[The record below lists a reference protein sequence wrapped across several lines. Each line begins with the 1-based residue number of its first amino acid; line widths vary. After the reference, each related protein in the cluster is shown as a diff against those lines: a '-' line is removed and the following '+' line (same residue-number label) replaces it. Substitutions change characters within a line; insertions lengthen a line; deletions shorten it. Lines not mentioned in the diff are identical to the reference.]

1 MEGAKLLLADPSPVF
16 CEALA
21 DRLGSGYELRECYDG
36 QEALALLENFQPDVL
51 VTDLIM
57 PGMDGL
63 EVLKAAV
70 DARKRPAILVTTR
83 YSSQYIEAA
92 IGDMPVDFVTM
103 KPCNLAVLVE
113 RIQELTQ
120 TELEPEQ
127 RPDPGNEAY
136 DVLLSL
142 GIPVNRKGFRC
153 LQDALELVRQ
163 DPQQSMTKVLYP
175 EVGRRRGCGADA
187 VERAIR
193 SVIQTA
199 WENRDDALWCRYFLP
214 GRDGYLPRPTNSVF
228 IHTLALWLSQ
238 QESGCR
244 IA

>member
-1 MEGAKLLLADPSPVF
+1 MEGSKLLLADPSPVF

-21 DRLGSGYELRECYDG
+21 DKLGGGYELRECYDG
-36 QEALALLENFQPDVL
+36 QEALTLLDTFQPDVL

-92 IGDMPVDFVTM
+92 IEDMPVDFVTM
-103 KPCNLAVLVE
+103 KPCNIEVLAE
-113 RIQELTQ
+113 RIRELTQ
-120 TELEPEQ
+120 SELEPQ
-127 RPDPGNEAY
+127 MRPDPQHEAY
-136 DVLLSL
+136 DILLTL
-142 GIPVNRKGFRC
+142 GVHVNRKGFRC
-153 LQDALELVRQ
+153 LQDALELVRL

-175 EVGRRRGCGADA
+175 EVGRRRGCGPDA

-199 WENRDDALWCRYFLP
+199 WENRDEKVWRQYFQP
-214 GRDGYLPRPTNSVF
+214 CRDGYIPRPTNSVF
-228 IHTLALWLSQ
+228 IYTLAHWLNQ
-238 QESGCR
+238 QQSGCH